1 MLSMGQSLKDK
12 KGKKVISQ
20 QSTNLPTGKKLL
32 EKVVTSLEDD
42 KAKDI
47 VVIDLIGKSDMAD
60 YLVIASGTS
69 QRQVAAIAG
78 HLRDNLKKVGQENVA
93 VEGMDSSDWV
103 LVDSG
108 DIIVHVFHPEVREFY
123 NLEKMWGSGG
133 KVEKIN
139 ASNNS

>member
-1 MLSMGQSLKDK
+1 M
-12 KGKKVISQ
+12 
-20 QSTNLPTGKKLL
+20 
-32 EKVVTSLEDD
+32 VTSLEDD

-78 HLRDNLKKVGQENVA
+78 HLRDNLKKNGQENVA
-93 VEGMDSSDWV
+93 IEGMNNSDWV

-108 DIIVHVFHPEVREFY
+108 DIIIHVFHPEVREFY
-123 NLEKMWGSGG
+123 NLEKMWGAGG
-133 KVEKIN
+133 KNEKVN
-139 ASNNS
+139 ASTNS